1 MSRSSVP
8 SSVRAPSASPSH
20 ERSLGP
26 AVIVVGS
33 GIGAG
38 SSLDARPS
46 PAEPMARHAEGAP
59 ESGHARSAELLV
71 RPPGYNSA
79 I

>member
-1 MSRSSVP
+1 MSRSRVP
-8 SSVRAPSASPSH
+8 SGRAPSASPSH

-26 AVIVVGS
+26 AVIGS

-46 PAEPMARHAEGAP
+46 PAEPTARQTEGAS
-59 ESGHARSAELLV
+59 ESGHAPAAESLV
-71 RPPGYNSA
+71 RP